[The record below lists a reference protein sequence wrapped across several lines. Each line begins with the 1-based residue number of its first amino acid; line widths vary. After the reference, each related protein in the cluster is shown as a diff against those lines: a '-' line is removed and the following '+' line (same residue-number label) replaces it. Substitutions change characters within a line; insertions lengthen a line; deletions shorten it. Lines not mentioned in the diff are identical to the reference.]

1 MIELFGVIASL
12 LIIIS
17 LLFKTN
23 TYEGALALRVLNTV
37 GSLVFVV
44 YGVYLLAYSTIFLN
58 VVAVVINVYQAV
70 KMKKDYQSTNR

>member
-1 MIELFGVIASL
+1 MIELSGVIASL

-23 TYEGALALRVLNTV
+23 IYEGALALRVLNTV